1 MLKSVHKRLPKFLQR
16 ITATLL
22 WVKEYRKTVCP
33 TGSYMLLIRKGKR
46 SMSDESSWIY
56 DIIPEAQ
63 AKAMN
68 EKGEKIKD
76 FMNNGVTVVL
86 SASNQ
91 SAIEICQTWQKSL
104 MGDPFA
110 WVRIGSFMSGLIE
123 TIEQHLFEEGINPYE
138 EEA

>member
-1 MLKSVHKRLPKFLQR
+1 MLRSAR
-16 ITATLL
+16 IQLLAYLRRIMATLL
-22 WVKEYRKTVCP
+22 WVREYKKTVCP
-33 TGSYMLLIRKGKR
+33 KGSYMLLIRKGKR
-46 SMSDESSWIY
+46 KMSDESSWIY

-68 EKGEKIKD
+68 AKGEKIKD

-91 SAIEICQTWQKSL
+91 SAIEICQTWQNSL
-104 MGDPFA
+104 SGDPFA
-110 WVRIGSFMSGLIE
+110 WVRVSSFMAGLIE

-138 EEA
+138 EEV

>member
-1 MLKSVHKRLPKFLQR
+1 
-16 ITATLL
+16 
-22 WVKEYRKTVCP
+22 
-33 TGSYMLLIRKGKR
+33 
-46 SMSDESSWIY
+46 MSDESSWIY

-123 TIEQHLFEEGINPYE
+123 TIEQHLFEEGINPYG